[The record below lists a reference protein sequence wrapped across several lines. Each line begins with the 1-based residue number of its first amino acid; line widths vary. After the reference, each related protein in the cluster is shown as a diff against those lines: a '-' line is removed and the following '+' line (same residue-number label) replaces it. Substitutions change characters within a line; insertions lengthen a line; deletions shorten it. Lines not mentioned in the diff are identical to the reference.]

1 MSRTRSAVSVSL
13 FYAALFGAV
22 GVQLPFW
29 PIWLADRG
37 LDAAQIGI
45 ALATPY
51 LGRAIFS
58 PLMGWVV
65 DHLGQRQRPL
75 LIIALLTTLLWTCFA
90 LVHSFGM
97 ILILGF
103 FASGLW
109 ACMMPLGDIVALS
122 AAAHWAFNYAHARLW
137 GSISFIVATMGAGI
151 VLAWIQPPT
160 LVWLIA
166 GVLALTALSAALLPD
181 LRPPAHERGSGTFK
195 ELLSLPAFRWF
206 LLCTALN
213 QASHTALYGF
223 GTLHWQQAG
232 ISSTA
237 IGMLWSTATI
247 AEIVLFLFAGPVSR
261 AVRPEILLLV
271 GIAGGIV
278 RWTALGLTTNF
289 YWLLLF
295 QALHA
300 LTFGSAHLGAMYF
313 LQKAIPARSA
323 ARAQGLYSSLAAGI
337 MPGLMLPLTGWI
349 YEHYDGAVFFLMT
362 LTTLA
367 ASAAAVMLLRCRD
380 RQTVLG

>member
-137 GSISFIVATMGAGI
+137 GSISFIVATMGINSYANHFTQLFLGCNDLDARI
-151 VLAWIQPPT
+151 VSAIRTQAMRHFW
-160 LVWLIA
+160 
-166 GVLALTALSAALLPD
+166 LTA
-181 LRPPAHERGSGTFK
+181 
-195 ELLSLPAFRWF
+195 
-206 LLCTALN
+206 
-213 QASHTALYGF
+213 
-223 GTLHWQQAG
+223 
-232 ISSTA
+232 
-237 IGMLWSTATI
+237 M
-247 AEIVLFLFAGPVSR
+247 
-261 AVRPEILLLV
+261 
-271 GIAGGIV
+271 
-278 RWTALGLTTNF
+278 
-289 YWLLLF
+289 
-295 QALHA
+295 
-300 LTFGSAHLGAMYF
+300 
-313 LQKAIPARSA
+313 
-323 ARAQGLYSSLAAGI
+323 RAQGRLDRCDCKMG
-337 MPGLMLPLTGWI
+337 
-349 YEHYDGAVFFLMT
+349 
-362 LTTLA
+362 TTLIA
-367 ASAAAVMLLRCRD
+367 ACTGCSPLRYCHFSLLI
-380 RQTVLG
+380 L